1 MASSCSTPSSKR
13 RCTAARK
20 TLTCS
25 WGAGT
30 VSASSRRNRSDA
42 TARQIARYVGWRSR
56 SSFGRKP
63 RNAFERPS
71 RRASSMRARYRAVV
85 APRREHRPKASN
97 STPQR
102 GPRAPRMSVRSGRI
116 VNVQEHLRG
125 DRRTPAHTSR
135 RDNGGPFVAEKTKG
149 SETYGAGDIT
159 VLEGLDPVR
168 VRPGMYIGSTGP
180 AGLRHLIREIVDNA
194 VDEAMA
200 GYATRIEVTI
210 LEDGGCRVT
219 DNGRGIPTDPHPSYP
234 DRSAAE
240 IVLTMLHAGGKFGGS
255 GYKVSGGLH
264 GVGVSVV
271 NALSTKL
278 ILEIDRDGDHYE
290 MSFREGG
297 HPEGP
302 LKMTGPAPKGR
313 TGTTVTFWPDA
324 TIFDDTEFRA
334 QTVLER
340 LQVMAYLN
348 KGLEIQF
355 VDEREGREQKETYKY
370 NGGIVDYVKHLN
382 SSKES
387 LFRKVGA
394 YDVAEP
400 DMEVEIAFQWNTGY
414 HESIHSFANGIATIE
429 GGMHEEGFRKAL
441 TNVVNRYARKRN
453 LLKEKDPTLDGND
466 IREGL
471 TAIISVRLKEPQFEG
486 QTKGKL
492 GNVPVRSLVERA
504 TNTKLT
510 DWLEENPKEGS
521 QIVQKAVVAAR
532 ASAAAKQARD
542 LTRRKNALDGAGLP
556 GKLADCSSRDPRE
569 SELFIVEGNSAGG
582 SAKDARNPRSQAIL
596 PIRGKILNVE
606 RARIDKMLKNT
617 EIQALISAIGA
628 GLAEDFDVT
637 KIRYHKV
644 IILAD
649 ADVDGSHIR
658 TLLLTFFFR
667 QMKPLV
673 EGGFVYVAQPPLYST
688 LVGKEK
694 LYLKDDAA
702 RAAFLAEHPHHRA
715 DFQRLKGLG
724 EMDFGELRDTTMDPG
739 KRSLLQIAVEQAA
752 IADEV
757 CSVLMG
763 EDVELRRQFIQ
774 HH

>member
-1 MASSCSTPSSKR
+1 MA
-13 RCTAARK
+13 
-20 TLTCS
+20 
-25 WGAGT
+25 
-30 VSASSRRNRSDA
+30 
-42 TARQIARYVGWRSR
+42 
-56 SSFGRKP
+56 
-63 RNAFERPS
+63 ER
-71 RRASSMRARYRAVV
+71 
-85 APRREHRPKASN
+85 
-97 STPQR
+97 
-102 GPRAPRMSVRSGRI
+102 
-116 VNVQEHLRG
+116 
-125 DRRTPAHTSR
+125 
-135 RDNGGPFVAEKTKG
+135 TKG

-180 AGLRHLIREIVDNA
+180 AGLHHLIREIVDNA

-200 GYATRIEVTI
+200 GFCTRIDVTI
-210 LEDGGCRVT
+210 LEDGGCRVV
-219 DNGRGIPTDPHPSYP
+219 DNGRGIPTEPHPSYP

-240 IVLTMLHAGGKFGGS
+240 IVLTMLHAGGKFGGA

-271 NALSTKL
+271 NALSTRL
-278 ILEIDRDGDHYE
+278 VLEIDRGGDHYE
-290 MSFREGG
+290 ISFREGG

-302 LKMTGPAPKGR
+302 LKMTGPSPKGG
-313 TGTTVTFWPDA
+313 TGTSVTFWPDP
-324 TIFDDTEFRA
+324 TIFDDVEFRA

-348 KGLEIQF
+348 KGLEINF
-355 VDEREGREQKETYKY
+355 TDEREGREQKEMFSY

-382 SSKES
+382 ASKES
-387 LFRKVGA
+387 LFRKVGSFE
-394 YDVAEP
+394 VSET

-414 HESIHSFANGIATIE
+414 HESIYSFANGIATIE
-429 GGMHEEGFRKAL
+429 GGMHEEGFRKSL

-453 LLKEKDPTLDGND
+453 LLKEKDPNLDGND

-471 TAIISVRLKEPQFEG
+471 TAIISVRLREPQFEG

-504 TNTKLT
+504 TNTKLS

-521 QIVQKAVVAAR
+521 QIVQKAVIAAR

-542 LTRRKNALDGAGLP
+542 LTRRKSALDGAGLP
-556 GKLADCSSRDPRE
+556 GKLVDCSSRDPRE

-582 SAKDARNPRSQAIL
+582 SAKDARDPRRQAIL

-606 RARIDKMLKNT
+606 RARADKMLRNA
-617 EIQALISAIGA
+617 EIQALISAIG
-628 GLAEDFDVT
+628 GGVFPEFDVA

-667 QMKPLV
+667 QMQELV
-673 EGGFVYVAQPPLYST
+673 EAGHIYVAQPPLFST

-694 LYLKDDAA
+694 QYLKDEAA
-702 RAAFLAEHPHHRA
+702 KNAFLEAHPDHKQE
-715 DFQRLKGLG
+715 FQRLKGLG
-724 EMDFGELRDTTMDPG
+724 EMDFDELRDTTMDPV
-739 KRSLLQIAVEQAA
+739 KRSLLQITVEEAA
-752 IADEV
+752 PADNM
-757 CSVLMG
+757 CSILMG
-763 EDVELRRQFIQ
+763 EDVPQRRHFIQ
-774 HH
+774 TNARDVRFLDI